1 MRDDPG
7 LAPQLR
13 GLLDGDPLPVEHD
26 LRGDRLIGDFEG
38 SAAGG
43 SVLVHVSGRTRRCVS
58 VYLQDLGR
66 ELPGQ
71 VTEAANRAMAAAE
84 LGRADAVPLDDELD
98 ATLTRLDGSL
108 SAVAARL
115 DDVDATLDGLLRDL
129 D

>member
-1 MRDDPG
+1 M
-7 LAPQLR
+7 
-13 GLLDGDPLPVEHD
+13 
-26 LRGDRLIGDFEG
+26 
-38 SAAGG
+38 
-43 SVLVHVSGRTRRCVS
+43 S